1 MYIAAVLVR
10 GLIGTDKGIREA
22 LKRLNLSRKN
32 HLVLLE
38 DNPSNKGM
46 LHKAESYITFGP
58 ISDETAKELVEKRGE
73 ELKELQPRKPSQK
86 IKVNQNFREYFGKK
100 VKPVFR
106 MQPPKGGF
114 ERAGI
119 KKPYVDGGALGY
131 RAKGMDELIKKM
143 LH

>member
-1 MYIAAVLVR
+1 MYLAAVLVR
-10 GLIGTDKGIREA
+10 GLIGTDKGIRET

-38 DNPSNKGM
+38 DNESNRGM
-46 LHKAESYITFGP
+46 LRKVESFITFGP
-58 ISDETAKELVEKRGE
+58 ISDETAKEIVEKKGE
-73 ELKELQPRKPSQK
+73 EFKEPKERKPSQK
-86 IKVNQNFREYFGKK
+86 IKVSSNYREYFGKK

-114 ERAGI
+114 ERKGI
-119 KKPYVDGGALGY
+119 KMPFSMGGVLGH
-131 RAKGMDELIKKM
+131 RKEGMDVLVKKM